1 VSPRR
6 RETLF
11 RCSECGA
18 ATPKWLGRCP
28 ECGAWNTLLEERSVR
43 ARASIP
49 SRRAGAAELPS
60 LSGVSL
66 ETETRR
72 LTGLAELDRVL
83 GGGLVPGAL
92 VLLGGEPGIGKSTL
106 ALQAASGLSAGG
118 EILYVAAEES
128 GRQLRLRADR
138 LGIAGE
144 GIRVLAETSL
154 EETVAVLEAAP
165 PLAVVID
172 SIQALRAYA
181 LDSPAGTVSQVREVA
196 GRLLP
201 VAKGREVAVL
211 LVGHVNKEGLL
222 AGPKAL
228 EHAVD
233 VVLELQ
239 GDRHHAHR
247 ILRAVK
253 NRFGPAGELAVLRMS
268 DGGLEEIPDPS
279 GRLLEER
286 PRGACGSSVTCCVEG
301 SRCLL
306 VEVQALVGPPS
317 GATPRRSA
325 LGVDPGRVAL
335 ILAVLERRAGLR
347 LADREVFVSA
357 VGGFSL
363 REPAA
368 DLAVAA
374 SVASALADRP
384 LDPDAVVFGEI
395 GLAGEVRRVGR
406 ARPRLVEGRRHGFRR
421 ALLPR
426 GNRGEGEGVE
436 LELIGVRSL
445 REAIE
450 RLGPGPG

>member
-1 VSPRR
+1 MSPRR
-6 RETLF
+6 RETVF
-11 RCSECGA
+11 RCGECGA
-18 ATPKWLGRCP
+18 TAPKWLGRCP
-28 ECGAWNTLLEERSVR
+28 DCGAWNSLVEERRISP
-43 ARASIP
+43 ASP
-49 SRRAGAAELPS
+49 GAPRRGAAEPLP
-60 LSGVSL
+60 LSRLSA
-66 ETETRR
+66 ESEERR
-72 LTGLAELDRVL
+72 LTGLPELDRVL

-106 ALQAASGLSAGG
+106 VLQAAAGLSERG
-118 EILYVAAEES
+118 EVLYVAAEES

-144 GIRVLAETSL
+144 RVRVLAETAL
-154 EETVAVLEAAP
+154 EEAVAAVEQSSPAA
-165 PLAVVID
+165 VIVD
-172 SIQALRAYA
+172 SIQALRAGA

-196 GRLLP
+196 SRLLP
-201 VAKGREVAVL
+201 VAKERDVAVL

-247 ILRAVK
+247 IVRAVK
-253 NRFGPAGELAVLRMS
+253 NRFGPAGELAVFRMG
-268 DGGLEEIPDPS
+268 DRGLEEIPDPS

-286 PRGACGSSVTCCVEG
+286 PRGASGSAVTCCVEG

-325 LGVDPGRVAL
+325 LGVEPGRVAL
-335 ILAVLERRAGLR
+335 ILAVLERRAGFR

-357 VGGFSL
+357 VGGISL

-374 SVASALADRP
+374 AVASALADSP

-406 ARPRLVEGRRHGFRR
+406 ALSRLREARRHGFRR

-426 GNRGEGEGVE
+426 GNLGEGEGE
-436 LELIGVRSL
+436 TIDLLGVASIL
-445 REAIE
+445 EAIG
-450 RLGPGPG
+450 RLG